1 MHIQATARGA
11 ACPGGGLEEQEVG
24 QAGAEQV
31 LHLPLELDPPLAAGE
46 LVGLRDKWSAGK
58 GGKSRRTGENWLP
71 LSGPSKFQC
80 FLQGRPRLTNL
91 PRLDGDG
98 SFTSQ
103 LMWSGEKTRHIKYH
117 SKFEPCSVVAFWD
130 RPWVW
135 NTAHCWYNYPFHPL
149 GLSPCVTRQNS

>member
-1 MHIQATARGA
+1 MHIQASARGA

-71 LSGPSKFQC
+71 LSFKVSMMSPRPTPLDKFAETGWRWL
-80 FLQGRPRLTNL
+80 FY
-91 PRLDGDG
+91 
-98 SFTSQ
+98 F
-103 LMWSGEKTRHIKYH
+103 
-117 SKFEPCSVVAFWD
+117 
-130 RPWVW
+130 
-135 NTAHCWYNYPFHPL
+135 TAH
-149 GLSPCVTRQNS
+149 VVR